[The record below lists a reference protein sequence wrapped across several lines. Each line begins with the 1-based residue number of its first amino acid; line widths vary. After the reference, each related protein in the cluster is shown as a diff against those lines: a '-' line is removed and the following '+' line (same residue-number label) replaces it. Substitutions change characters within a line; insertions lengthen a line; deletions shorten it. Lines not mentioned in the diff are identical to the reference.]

1 MSLFYKLNS
10 NVVFDMSNFAIAS
23 GISCA
28 IIGLQLND
36 LYCIHIL
43 NETQYKPNNL
53 YSRYYKAKYT
63 NLFIKSI
70 FVFGLLCGGLYGYKK
85 KPLLLNE

>member
-1 MSLFYKLNS
+1 MSLFYKVNS
-10 NVVFDMSNFAIAS
+10 NVVFDMTNFALAS
-23 GISCA
+23 GISCV
-28 IIGLQLND
+28 IIGLQFND

-43 NETQYKPNNL
+43 NDNQYKPNNL

-63 NLFIKSI
+63 NLFINAM
-70 FVFGLLCGGLYGYKK
+70 FAVGLIGGGAYAYKG